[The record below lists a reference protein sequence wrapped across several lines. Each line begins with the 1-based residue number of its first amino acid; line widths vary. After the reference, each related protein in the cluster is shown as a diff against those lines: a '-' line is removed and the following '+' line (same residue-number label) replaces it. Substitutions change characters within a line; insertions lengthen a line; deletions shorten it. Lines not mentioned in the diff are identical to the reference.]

1 MSGTAIH
8 DWMRQAIEIGTTD
21 GRLTRA
27 NPMPVRKASKGGV
40 AEMVTDA
47 EPNVEAT
54 GAANR
59 HARAVLDE
67 LPEPLI
73 VAEPAGR
80 IALLNA
86 RAEEAFGYAPAEAV
100 GQPIEQ
106 LLPNAVAAGVLLGR
120 RKDGSTFPIALSRQ
134 PIELDGRCLEIHLVR
149 DVSDEQ
155 DRLRQQEE
163 FFANAS
169 HELRAPATTLR
180 ASVEVLIDILSPQLS
195 ADGRRL
201 LAYIERDAER
211 LSRLIDDL
219 LDINSIQAGRLR
231 LRLVECD
238 LRDVAEGAAS
248 AMEPMAYRQGQT
260 LGLELPA
267 QPFRAIVDAEMLGRA
282 LLNLVANACKYGRQ
296 DGGRVDV
303 RLESG
308 PGQATFT
315 VSDDG
320 PGIPDAE
327 RERIF
332 QRFYR
337 APTADGRRVQG
348 NGLGLA
354 LCRAVVEMH
363 GGRVSVDGPSGAGG
377 VFRIVLPVR
386 AHPPQPMERA
396 LAQ

>member
-1 MSGTAIH
+1 VG
-8 DWMRQAIEIGTTD
+8 
-21 GRLTRA
+21 
-27 NPMPVRKASKGGV
+27 NASKGGV
-40 AEMVTDA
+40 AELVTSTETEIELA
-47 EPNVEAT
+47 GTASRQASV
-54 GAANR
+54 
-59 HARAVLDE
+59 VLDG

-73 VAEPAGR
+73 VAEPSGR
-80 IALLNA
+80 IALFNA
-86 RAEEAFGYAPAEAV
+86 CAEAAFGYALAEVV

-106 LLPNAVAAGVLLGR
+106 LLPTGAAAHVLLGR
-120 RKDGSTFPIALSRQ
+120 RKDGSTFPIALTRQ
-134 PIELDGRCLEIHLVR
+134 SVELDGACLEIHLVR

-180 ASVEVLIDILSPQLS
+180 ASVEVLIDILAPHLSP
-195 ADGRRL
+195 DVRRL

-211 LSRLIDDL
+211 LSTLIDDL

-231 LRLVECD
+231 LRPAECD

-248 AMEPMAYRQGQT
+248 AMEPMAYRQGQM
-260 LGLELPA
+260 LGLELP
-267 QPFRAIVDAEMLGRA
+267 PEPVRGIVDAEMLGRA
-282 LLNLVANACKYGRQ
+282 LLNVVANACKYGRQ
-296 DGGRVDV
+296 NGGRVDV
-303 RLESG
+303 RLEIG
-308 PGQATFT
+308 PGEATFT

-320 PGIPDAE
+320 PGIPDAD

-363 GGRVSVDGPSGAGG
+363 GGRVWVDGPPGTGS
-377 VFRIVLPVR
+377 VFRIALPVQDHLP
-386 AHPPQPMERA
+386 HPPELA
-396 LAQ
+396 LAD